1 MERFEARL
9 EVSCSAVRKE
19 MHNAPHANFT
29 GPDRRGRFVMAGESI
44 HSYAG
49 NHQIDLECS
58 RGHRRRVVAPGR
70 VWTLSLSLAN
80 PRRHLGKRL

>member
-19 MHNAPHANFT
+19 IHNASHANFT
-29 GPDRRGRFVMAGESI
+29 GPDRRGRFVVAGESI
-44 HSYAG
+44 HSYAR
-49 NHQIDLECS
+49 NHQVDLERS

-70 VWTLSLSLAN
+70 VWTLSLPFAN
-80 PRRHLGKRL
+80 PRRHIGKQV